1 MNEYL
6 RPSTSGCCCPSKTC
20 LVTVSMMP
28 LRTRQSARCR
38 GARFMAGGQ
47 VACSLPAFVGQSQ
60 ELQQI
65 LCSGSLSLS
74 SFLRYSCRTC
84 LLLLLHMYSRTHMR
98 RNRHTLNLFL
108 PHSSPLS
115 ALPCTDKSS
124 ISWNPVEGC
133 DRVTSLSTR
142 CTSVRC
148 VCERVREKEKE
159 RESMCADTVFLHFHS
174 LV

>member
-1 MNEYL
+1 MDLSCVYFLFFMNEDL

-20 LVTVSMMP
+20 LVTVSVMP

-98 RNRHTLNLFL
+98 WNRHTLNPFL

-115 ALPCTDKSS
+115 ALPCTQTNLPYPG
-124 ISWNPVEGC
+124 ILW
-133 DRVTSLSTR
+133 RAVTASPPCRHAVHL
-142 CTSVRC
+142 
-148 VCERVREKEKE
+148 
-159 RESMCADTVFLHFHS
+159 
-174 LV
+174 